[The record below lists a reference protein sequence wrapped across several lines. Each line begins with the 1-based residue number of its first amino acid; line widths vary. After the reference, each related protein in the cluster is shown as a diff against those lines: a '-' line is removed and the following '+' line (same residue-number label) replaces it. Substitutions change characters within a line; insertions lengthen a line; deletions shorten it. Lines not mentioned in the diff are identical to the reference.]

1 MVESCCCCCVSLHLR
16 NVDVHLLRT
25 FQYNSRENRLSARS
39 GTRGSRGS
47 EGGIHLHVLVSCLY
61 EFFQPELALA
71 GVDRRRW
78 SNAGALAVRSRGDGL
93 HSVEVLRAGVACFY
107 SPAGALAQGSDNT
120 FTPTV
125 RAFREGFHFV
135 IITQQ
140 L

>member
-1 MVESCCCCCVSLHLR
+1 MSI
-16 NVDVHLLRT
+16 
-25 FQYNSRENRLSARS
+25 YS
-39 GTRGSRGS
+39 GHSNTTVWKTGCQRAVAHGGLG
-47 EGGIHLHVLVSCLY
+47 GGIHLHVLVSCLS

-93 HSVEVLRAGVACFY
+93 HSIEVLRAGVAFFY

>member
-1 MVESCCCCCVSLHLR
+1 MVQSCCCVCLNFR
-16 NVDVHLLRT
+16 NVDVHLLGT

-39 GTRGSRGS
+39 GTRGWG
-47 EGGIHLHVLVSCLY
+47 GGIHLHVLVSCLS

-93 HSVEVLRAGVACFY
+93 HSVGVVRAGVAFFY

>member
-1 MVESCCCCCVSLHLR
+1 MNLQWWVKAAAVFPLFFGDA
-16 NVDVHLLRT
+16 DVHLLRT
-25 FQYNSRENRLSARS
+25 FQYKSRGNRPSARS
-39 GTRGSRGS
+39 GARGS
-47 EGGIHLHVLVSCLY
+47 GGIHLHVLLSCLS

-93 HSVEVLRAGVACFY
+93 HSVEVVRAGVAFFY

>member
-1 MVESCCCCCVSLHLR
+1 MGLR
-16 NVDVHLLRT
+16 
-25 FQYNSRENRLSARS
+25 EW
-39 GTRGSRGS
+39 
-47 EGGIHLHVLVSCLY
+47 IHLHILISCFS

-78 SNAGALAVRSRGDGL
+78 SHAGALAVGSRGDGL
-93 HSVEVLRAGVACFY
+93 HGVEVLRACVPFFY
-107 SPAGALAQGSDNT
+107 SSAGALAQGSDNT

>member
-1 MVESCCCCCVSLHLR
+1 MSIYSGHSNTTVGKTGCQLAVAHGVSG
-16 NVDVHLLRT
+16 V
-25 FQYNSRENRLSARS
+25 
-39 GTRGSRGS
+39 RG
-47 EGGIHLHVLVSCLY
+47 GGIHLHVLVSCLY

>member
-1 MVESCCCCCVSLHLR
+1 MSI
-16 NVDVHLLRT
+16 
-25 FQYNSRENRLSARS
+25 YS
-39 GTRGSRGS
+39 GHSNTTVGKTGCQRAVAHGGLGG
-47 EGGIHLHVLVSCLY
+47 GGIHLHVLVSCLS
-61 EFFQPELALA
+61 EFFQPVLALA

-78 SNAGALAVRSRGDGL
+78 SYAGALAVRSRGDGL
-93 HSVEVLRAGVACFY
+93 HSVEVLHAGVACFY
-107 SPAGALAQGSDNT
+107 SAAGALAQGSDNT